1 LVVLHL
7 RQRETHRGEIVIWKR
22 ELELA
27 SSVSAMAT
35 AEVSSGVFVQRNRG
49 LRNRRPFQT
58 SEGMVMATYVD
69 AVELTEA
76 VRGRE
81 GDDVRGMAS
90 IEE

>member
-1 LVVLHL
+1 
-7 RQRETHRGEIVIWKR
+7 
-22 ELELA
+22 
-27 SSVSAMAT
+27 
-35 AEVSSGVFVQRNRG
+35 
-49 LRNRRPFQT
+49 
-58 SEGMVMATYVD
+58 MVMATYVD